1 MRSFITGINWFR
13 TYETV
18 GGNLRPHP
26 GYLMS
31 KRPRLVRVNKSKSG
45 IKNSSE
51 IILKI
56 LINITSDCNDENN
69 FPHILLLTNIQV
81 SRLHKVNNSSANIK
95 VPKTQLHKTRPSGG
109 LLGRLPE
116 PLLK

>member
-13 TYETV
+13 TYGRV

-31 KRPRLVRVNKSKSG
+31 KRPRLVRVNKSKSE

-56 LINITSDCNDENN
+56 LINVTSDCNDENN
-69 FPHILLLTNIQV
+69 FPIIVIN
-81 SRLHKVNNSSANIK
+81 
-95 VPKTQLHKTRPSGG
+95 
-109 LLGRLPE
+109 
-116 PLLK
+116 